1 MATYLDKIIQSKVSI
16 VEMQKTQDSLSEMKL
31 KAFNLPPCR
40 EFIGAIQNRKQE
52 GLISVIAEIKKAS
65 PSKGVIR
72 PNFHPEEIAIQ
83 YEKKNATCLSVLTDE
98 EFFQGS
104 LDYLTNI
111 RSKVKLPLLRKDFI
125 VDEYQI
131 YQSKVYGADCILLI
145 ASALSDGQLMQYKE
159 IAESIGLDVLIE
171 IHNHEELKR
180 ILPINFSLIG
190 INNRNLSTFEVNLN
204 TTKELSINLKDKLIV
219 SESGIQTKEDV
230 SQILSYG
237 VLNFLVGES
246 FMRADDP
253 GEALERLFFL

>member
-1 MATYLDKIIQSKVSI
+1 MPNLCELPTAISAPNSAGVFNFARASKS
-16 VEMQKTQDSLSEMKL
+16 QTKT
-31 KAFNLPPCR
+31 ALP
-40 EFIGAIQNRKQE
+40 
-52 GLISVIAEIKKAS
+52 
-65 PSKGVIR
+65 
-72 PNFHPEEIAIQ
+72 
-83 YEKKNATCLSVLTDE
+83 
-98 EFFQGS
+98 FF
-104 LDYLTNI
+104 L
-111 RSKVKLPLLRKDFI
+111 
-125 VDEYQI
+125 
-131 YQSKVYGADCILLI
+131 CILLI

-159 IAESIGLDVLIE
+159 IAESIGLDVLVE
-171 IHNHEELKR
+171 IHNQEELKR

-246 FMRADDP
+246 FMRANDP

>member
-31 KAFNLPPCR
+31 KASNLPPCR

-104 LDYLTNI
+104 LDYLINI

-131 YQSKVYGADCILLI
+131 YQSKVYGAEEINGQDIL
-145 ASALSDGQLMQYKE
+145 
-159 IAESIGLDVLIE
+159 
-171 IHNHEELKR
+171 
-180 ILPINFSLIG
+180 
-190 INNRNLSTFEVNLN
+190 
-204 TTKELSINLKDKLIV
+204 
-219 SESGIQTKEDV
+219 
-230 SQILSYG
+230 
-237 VLNFLVGES
+237 
-246 FMRADDP
+246 
-253 GEALERLFFL
+253 